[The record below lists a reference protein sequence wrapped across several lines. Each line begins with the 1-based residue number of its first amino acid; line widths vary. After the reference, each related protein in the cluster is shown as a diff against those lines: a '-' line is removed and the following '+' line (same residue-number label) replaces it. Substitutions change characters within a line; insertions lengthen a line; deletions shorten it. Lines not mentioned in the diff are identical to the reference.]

1 MVLVLAPD
9 MELWLTSYLRAT
21 LANLGHT
28 VDVGNKEPSTLK
40 TPLACPLVVIR
51 DDSGPRLSQVTFDR
65 SIGVSVLAGSRQN
78 DRPANDLARLVVA
91 ILTDDAII
99 TAPGSPIAAVDY
111 DGCNGPYPVQDDQ
124 DVARR
129 YATIA
134 YTVMG
139 AW

>member
-51 DDSGPRLSQVTFDR
+51 DDSGPRLSQVTFSR
-65 SIGVSVLAGSRQN
+65 QIGVSVLAGSRQN
-78 DRPANDLARLVVA
+78 DQPSNDLARLVVG
-91 ILTDDAII
+91 ILTDDSII
-99 TAPGSPIAAVDY
+99 TAPNSPIAAIDY
-111 DGCNGPYPVQDDQ
+111 DACNGPYAVVDDQ

-129 YATIA
+129 YATIT
-134 YTVMG
+134 YRTVG
-139 AW
+139 SW